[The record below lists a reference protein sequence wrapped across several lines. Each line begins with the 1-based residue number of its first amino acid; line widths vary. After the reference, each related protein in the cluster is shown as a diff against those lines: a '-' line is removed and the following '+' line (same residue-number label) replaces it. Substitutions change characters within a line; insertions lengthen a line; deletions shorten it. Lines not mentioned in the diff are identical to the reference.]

1 MSSEKPETTYQAW
14 YVVHTKPRQE
24 ACALEN
30 LQNQGFN
37 CFLPTMQVQKLR
49 NQKVQ
54 TITEPMFSRYL
65 FIQLDDTTQNWSP
78 IRSTLGVSKLVS
90 FGPQPSKVPPEFIA
104 FLKEAPAETI
114 ECMFAPGD
122 AVQVASGPL
131 KGLEGQYLAHDGETR
146 AFVLVD
152 LLGQPQKLRMAVE
165 SLRVTYSN

>member
-1 MSSEKPETTYQAW
+1 MNSETTETNNAAW

-24 ACALEN
+24 ARALEN

-49 NQKVQ
+49 NQRVQ

-65 FIQLDDTTQNWSP
+65 FIQLDDQTQNWGP

-90 FGPQPSKVPPEFIA
+90 FGPQPAKVPPEFID
-104 FLKEAPAETI
+104 FLREAPVETL
-114 ECMFAPGD
+114 ERMFAPGD
-122 AVQVASGPL
+122 NVQIASGPL
-131 KGLEGQYLAHDGETR
+131 QGLQGTYVAHDGETR
-146 AFVLVD
+146 AFVLVE

-165 SLRVTYSN
+165 NLRVR

>member
-1 MSSEKPETTYQAW
+1 MTETTHQAW

-24 ACALEN
+24 TRALEN
-30 LQNQGFN
+30 LQNQGFT
-37 CFLPTMQVQKLR
+37 CFLPTLQVQKLR

-65 FIQLDDTTQNWSP
+65 FIQLDDQTQNWGP

-90 FGPQPSKVPPEFIA
+90 FGPQPAKVPPEFIA
-104 FLKEAPAETI
+104 FLKEAPPETL
-114 ECMFAPGD
+114 ERMFAPGD
-122 AVQVASGPL
+122 HVQVASGPL

-152 LLGQPQKLRMAVE
+152 LLGQPQKLRMTVE
-165 SLRVTYSN
+165 TLRVQ

>member
-1 MSSEKPETTYQAW
+1 MRSEIPETNTTAW

-24 ACALEN
+24 ARALEN

-65 FIQLDDTTQNWSP
+65 FIQLNDQTQNWGP

-90 FGPQPSKVPPEFIA
+90 FGPQPAKVPSEFIG
-104 FLKEAPAETI
+104 FLKDAPTETL
-114 ECMFAPGD
+114 ERMFAPGD
-122 AVQVASGPL
+122 NVQVASGPL
-131 KGLEGQYLAHDGETR
+131 QGLDGKYIAHDGESR

-165 SLRVTYSN
+165 TLQIT

>member
-1 MSSEKPETTYQAW
+1 MTETTPPAW

-24 ACALEN
+24 ARALDN
-30 LQNQGFN
+30 LQNQGFH

-54 TITEPMFSRYL
+54 TVTEPMFSRYL
-65 FIQLDDTTQNWSP
+65 FIQLDDTTQNWGP

-90 FGPQPSKVPPEFIA
+90 FGHQPAKVPPEFIA
-104 FLKEAPAETI
+104 FLQEAPPETL
-114 ECMFAPGD
+114 ERMFTPGD
-122 AVQVASGPL
+122 SVHIATGPL
-131 KGLEGQYLAHDGETR
+131 KGLEGQYIAHDGETR

-165 SLRVTYSN
+165 SLRVA